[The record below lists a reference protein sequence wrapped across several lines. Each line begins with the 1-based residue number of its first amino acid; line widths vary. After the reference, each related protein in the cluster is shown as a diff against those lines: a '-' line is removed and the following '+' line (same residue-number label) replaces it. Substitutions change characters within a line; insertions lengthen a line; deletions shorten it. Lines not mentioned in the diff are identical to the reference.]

1 MQLQA
6 QLSGASLQSQ
16 PSGGFGA
23 QDAAYGLPPCGL
35 NRQPSS
41 SMQGQVSGNFSAYL
55 GASSLQSQHSMV
67 AGSNLSR
74 QQSAVSVGPFS
85 QALGDFAAAA
95 GGFIDAGSYGGHAS
109 NGAAAAASANPWADN
124 VFSRAAAAQPAG
136 GHVAHAGSLQ
146 GSMQSAACTNAA
158 ADASNSVS
166 VEVCLCT
173 DTSSISVRQPYVPS
187 VPSA

>member
-1 MQLQA
+1 
-6 QLSGASLQSQ
+6 
-16 PSGGFGA
+16 
-23 QDAAYGLPPCGL
+23 
-35 NRQPSS
+35 
-41 SMQGQVSGNFSAYL
+41 MQGQVSGNFSAYL
-55 GASSLQSQHSMV
+55 GASSLQSQHSMA

-85 QALGDFAAAA
+85 QASGDFAAAA

-173 DTSSISVRQPYVPS
+173 DTSSISVRQP
-187 VPSA
+187 